1 MSPDTDGLP
10 GPDEAGELSREEAEE
25 VVGEL
30 RDEVRRHDHLYYV
43 ENDPEISDAEYDRL
57 FGALETIEDRFPD
70 LATDDS
76 PTRRVGAPPRDEFP
90 TVEHVAPMLSLE
102 ATRERPDVDRFVERV
117 REAAGDGATFILEPK
132 LDGASV
138 EVVYEDGRLIRA
150 ATRGDGEEGEEVT
163 DNVRTIGSVP
173 LRLREEDRRAP
184 SVLAVRGEAIFFLPD
199 FQELNRTLME
209 RDEEPF
215 ANPRNAAAGS
225 LRQLDSRV
233 TAGRPLHLLA
243 YEVLAVEEGPEL
255 ETDSGALDALDDWG
269 FRLPEGIDTA
279 DDAEAIAEYHERW
292 AGRRDDLDYEIDG
305 VVVKLDEHAP
315 REELGS
321 TARHP
326 RWALAFKFEP
336 RREETRVEDIAIS
349 VGRTG
354 KLTPV
359 ALLRPVEVGG
369 VTVARASLHNREE
382 VERKDVRIGDRV
394 RIQRA
399 GDVIPEVVERVKEP
413 GRERGAPFHM
423 PSQCP
428 ACGADVEQDGPLD
441 FCPNRFEC
449 PAQLKGRIQH
459 YAARGAMD
467 IEGIGE
473 ETANLLVE
481 RGLVTSLADLYRLGA
496 EDLEDLEGFAETA
509 AGKLVGEI
517 EDSREPEL
525 RRFLYGLGIPDVGE
539 TVARDL
545 ADHFGTLEAVREA
558 DAEELQQVPG
568 VGPKM
573 AAKIREFFD
582 DPRDREAIDGL
593 LESGVEVREAAA
605 TDTELLD
612 GLTFVFTG
620 ALERWTRDEARE
632 LVESNGGRA
641 TSSVS
646 SETDYVVVG
655 EEPGRK
661 ADRAGEEG
669 VPTLDEE
676 EFAELLEEKG
686 VEA

>member
-1 MSPDTDGLP
+1 MTPGTDGFP
-10 GPDEAGELSREEAEE
+10 GPDEAGELSREEAAE

-30 RDEVRRHDHLYYV
+30 REEVRRHDHLYYV
-43 ENDPEISDAEYDRL
+43 ENAPEISDAEYDRL
-57 FGALETIEDRFPD
+57 FAALETIEDRFPE

-102 ATRERPDVDRFVERV
+102 ATREREDVDRWVERV
-117 REAAGDGATFILEPK
+117 REAAGEDAAFLLEPK

-138 EVVYEDGRLIRA
+138 ELVYEDGRLERG
-150 ATRGDGEEGEEVT
+150 ATRGDGREGEEIT

-173 LRLREEDRRAP
+173 LVLREEDREAP
-184 SVLAVRGEAIFFLPD
+184 PLLAVRGEAIFFLPD
-199 FQELNRTLME
+199 FQELNRSLME

-243 YEVLAVEEGPEL
+243 YEVLDAGDLDL
-255 ETDSGALDALDDWG
+255 ESDSEALEALDDWG

-279 DDAEAIAEYHERW
+279 GDADGIAEYHERW
-292 AGRRDDLDYEIDG
+292 RDRRDDLDYEIDG
-305 VVVKLDEHAP
+305 VVVKLDQHEP
-315 REELGS
+315 REALGS

-336 RREETRVEDIAIS
+336 RREETRVEDIAVS

-382 VERKDVRIGDRV
+382 VERKDVRVGDRV

-399 GDVIPEVVERVKEP
+399 GDVIPEVVERLKEP
-413 GRERGAPFHM
+413 GRKREPPFSM
-423 PSQCP
+423 PEKCP
-428 ACGADVEQDGPLD
+428 ACGADVERDGPLD
-441 FCPNRFEC
+441 VCPNRFEC

-459 YAARGAMD
+459 YASRGALD
-467 IEGIGE
+467 IEGVGE
-473 ETANLLVE
+473 ETADLLVE
-481 RGLVTSLADLYRLGA
+481 RGLVESLADLYRLEAG
-496 EDLEDLEGFAETA
+496 DLEELEGFAETSA
-509 AGKLVGEI
+509 EKLIAEI
-517 EDSREPEL
+517 RDSREPAL
-525 RRFLYGLGIPDVGE
+525 RRFLYGLGIPEVGE
-539 TVARDL
+539 AVARDL
-545 ADHFGTLEAVREA
+545 ADHFGSLEVVREA
-558 DAEELQQVPG
+558 DEAALQEVPG
-568 VGPKM
+568 VGPNM
-573 AAKIREFFD
+573 AAKIRDFFE
-582 DPRDREAIDGL
+582 DPRDREAIDEL
-593 LESGVEVREAAA
+593 LEAGVDVREAEETG
-605 TDTELLD
+605 TDLLE

-641 TSSVS
+641 ASSVS

-655 EEPGRK
+655 EDPGQK
-661 ADRAGEEG
+661 ADDAEEEG
-669 VPTLDEE
+669 VETLDED
-676 EFAELLEEKG
+676 EFTDLLEEKG
-686 VEA
+686 VEP

>member
-1 MSPDTDGLP
+1 MSPDTDRFP
-10 GPDEAGELSREEAEE
+10 GPNEAEELSRPEAEE
-25 VVGEL
+25 LVEDL
-30 RDEVRRHDHLYYV
+30 REEVRRHDHLYYV

-57 FGALETIEDRFPD
+57 FGALEIIEDRFPG

-102 ATRERPDVDRFVERV
+102 ATRERSDVERYVERV
-117 REAAGDGATFILEPK
+117 RRAAGEEARFVLEPK

-138 EVVYEDGRLIRA
+138 EVVYEDGRLSRA
-150 ATRGDGEEGEEVT
+150 ATRGDGEEGEEIT

-173 LRLREEDRRAP
+173 LRMREEDRELP
-184 SVLAVRGEAIFFLPD
+184 SVLAVRGEAIFYLPD
-199 FQELNRTLME
+199 FQDLNRTLME
-209 RDEEPF
+209 RDEKPF

-233 TAGRPLHLLA
+233 TAERPLHLLA

-255 ETDSGALDALDDWG
+255 ETDTEALEALDEWG
-269 FRLPEGIDTA
+269 FRLPEGLDTA
-279 DDAEAIAEYHERW
+279 DDAAGIAEYHERW
-292 AGRRDDLDYEIDG
+292 AERRDDLDFEIDG
-305 VVVKLDEHAP
+305 VVVKLDQHAP

-336 RREETRVEDIAIS
+336 RREETRVEDIAVS

-382 VERKDVRIGDRV
+382 VERKDVRIGDTV

-413 GRERGAPFHM
+413 GRERERPFEM
-423 PSQCP
+423 PSECP
-428 ACGADVEQDGPLD
+428 ACGAEVEQDGPLD

-459 YAARGAMD
+459 FASRGAMD
-467 IEGIGE
+467 IEGVGE
-473 ETANLLVE
+473 ETADLLVE
-481 RGLVTSLADLYRLGA
+481 RGFVESMADLYRLEA
-496 EDLEDLEGFAETA
+496 DDIRDLEGFAEKSA
-509 AGKLVGEI
+509 EKLVAEI

-525 RRFLYGLGIPDVGE
+525 RRFLYGLGIPEVGE
-539 TVARDL
+539 TVARNL
-545 ADHFGTLEAVREA
+545 ADHFGTLEAVRQA
-558 DAEELQQVPG
+558 DEDELLEVPG

-573 AAKIREFFD
+573 AEKIGDFFR

-593 LESGVEVREAAA
+593 LEAGVEVRKAAG
-605 TDTELLD
+605 TGTERLE
-612 GLTFVFTG
+612 GLRFVFTG
-620 ALERWTRDEARE
+620 ALERWTRAEAE
-632 LVESNGGRA
+632 GLVESNGGRA

-655 EEPGRK
+655 EDPGQK
-661 ADRAGEEG
+661 ADEAEQED
-669 VPTLDEE
+669 VDTLDEG
-676 EFAELLEEKG
+676 EFVELLGEKG